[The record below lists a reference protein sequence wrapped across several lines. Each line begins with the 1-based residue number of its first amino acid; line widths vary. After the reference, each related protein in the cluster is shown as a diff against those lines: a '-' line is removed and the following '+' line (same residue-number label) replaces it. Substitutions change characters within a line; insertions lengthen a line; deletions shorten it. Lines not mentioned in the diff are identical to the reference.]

1 MYIHMYIHT
10 LLAIRTLQNYDL
22 ASHTTHVV
30 YVNFI
35 REWQQLQFNIGSERQ
50 LFEKLF
56 RDNLIYYQSFCQK
69 SAERTSPKI
78 YLFFVLRFDI

>member
-1 MYIHMYIHT
+1 MYIHT

-35 REWQQLQFNIGSERQ
+35 REWQDLQFKIGSE
-50 LFEKLF
+50 
-56 RDNLIYYQSFCQK
+56 
-69 SAERTSPKI
+69 
-78 YLFFVLRFDI
+78 